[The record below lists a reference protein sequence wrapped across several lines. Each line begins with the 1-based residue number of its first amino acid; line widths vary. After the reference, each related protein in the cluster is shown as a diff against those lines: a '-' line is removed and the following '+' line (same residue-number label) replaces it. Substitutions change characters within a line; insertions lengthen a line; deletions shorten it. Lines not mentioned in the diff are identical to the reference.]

1 MLNQSHAT
9 MTHKTHYETVSKAIE
24 ELRKQGYTLD
34 FNLEDNALVCNEGR
48 LNANDFEIDDVYRYE
63 GNSDPGDEAAVYAIR
78 SSSGLKGILVTGYGA
93 SAEDTSTEMLKK
105 LSNAHRQ

>member
-34 FNLEDNALVCNEGR
+34 FNLENNALVCNGDKY
-48 LNANDFEIDDVYRYE
+48 NPNDFEIDDVYRYE
-63 GNSDPGDEAAVYAIR
+63 GDTDPADESAVYAIQ
-78 SSSGLKGILVTGYGA
+78 SSNGLKGILVTGYGA
-93 SAEDTSTEMLKK
+93 SADRSSAQILEK
-105 LSNAHRQ
+105 LGRHS